1 MPSLNSQ
8 LTPAIAITPIAG
20 FWRRL
25 AAFSI
30 DLLILGV
37 PALLFGLALFR
48 WAASLGKSGRL
59 IGLVV
64 ALLYLGRPR
73 GPSTRI

>member
-1 MPSLNSQ
+1 MASLNAQ

-37 PALLFGLALFR
+37 PALLFGLARFR